1 MEQVLGIPTMKT
13 IRKSSVG
20 FIFLLLCSVIA
31 GAVRAQV
38 SSKEFEAKAL
48 PALNV
53 EDPYDFIRQHN
64 EGLPPRPR
72 DSGSSLRADEIEIGA
87 GWSIEIPA
95 DATPPLVTA
104 GEELQRYLGE
114 AMGVRVEVR
123 RTAQTGDWRTRQKV
137 IVAAARDKMP
147 GCGDQLKA
155 AKDYRIS
162 VSGNTVAV
170 CGFDERGAMYGLY
183 NLIMR
188 FSLREAP
195 YLPKDLDTVRHS
207 LYKARMT
214 LSGLGWMEW
223 PDRYLAT
230 LPLYGYDAIYCSVY
244 RNPNNAP
251 AEGPYWNDMRKHAP
265 GAMKDLLR
273 RAARFGIDCYTPL
286 LYRYEGTPESEAGL
300 RKLVR
305 EIAAAFPEIRGYV
318 LLSEGFSYGNWFKGN
333 TDEERRTWLREW
345 TKAVGIATEEA
356 HKVNPKL
363 EILPWDYNVS
373 FSPGNV
379 PLKTYVMT
387 QLSTSTI
394 PLLTFENGKGYEL
407 DGQKGFLRDYAIN
420 QVGPSEVTQ
429 AQVLEARKRNFR
441 GVYAKADTSSSW
453 QFGTFPYLPF
463 PYQWYARYKA
473 LEEWKIDGTLESWSY
488 GFKPNWVSEIRAWS
502 SWGDAPPLDALLRQI
517 ARREFGAGSE
527 EAVLA
532 AWRHFSEAV
541 QVYPDTG
548 PNWGSCAAL
557 ASPLF
562 FEKPKPRTFT
572 LNHAWADQARW
583 SYQSQLNPCWPY
595 MPSRLFFWPDFT
607 NKRNAAK
614 DYIGFFTVPVFQKY
628 LKLSADRMEQGL
640 QSYRQAALRAPASK
654 QKLAFR
660 EVLLAEQIQR
670 MMRSE
675 SAIIDFEGLRLE
687 LAKSSEAAEKRG
699 LLQKMAALLQEE
711 RERTVSSQETARR
724 DSRIGYEWEQDYVY
738 TPDTIQEKIDLIDD
752 TLNRQIP
759 AYRRQNGL

>member
-1 MEQVLGIPTMKT
+1 MTMKN
-13 IRKSSVG
+13 IHAGLAHVAILAICLCLAGVG
-20 FIFLLLCSVIA
+20 H
-31 GAVRAQV
+31 AQV
-38 SSKEFEAKAL
+38 SQKAFEIQAL
-48 PALNV
+48 PALAV
-53 EDPYDFIRQHN
+53 EEPFDFIRQQA
-64 EGLPPRPR
+64 EGLPPSPR
-72 DSGSSLRADEIEIGA
+72 DPGACPLNKEIEIST
-87 GWSIEIPA
+87 GWVIELPD
-95 DATPPLVTA
+95 DATLPLVTA
-104 GEELQRYLGE
+104 GEELQRYLKE
-114 AMGVRVEVR
+114 AMGVTVELK
-123 RTAQTGDWRTRQKV
+123 RTAHSGEGRTRQKV

-147 GCGDQLKA
+147 GCGELLKA
-155 AKDYRIS
+155 PKDYQIS
-162 VSGNTVAV
+162 VANNAVTV

-188 FSLREAP
+188 FCLREAP
-195 YLPKDLDTVRHS
+195 FLPKDLDTVRHS

-244 RNPNNAP
+244 RNANNAP

-265 GAMKDLLR
+265 GDMKNLLR
-273 RAARFGIDCYTPL
+273 RAARFGIDCYVPL

-305 EIAAAFPEIRGYV
+305 EIVTEFPEIRGYV

-333 TDEERRTWLREW
+333 TEEERRTWLREW

-356 HKVNPKL
+356 HKVNPAL

-373 FSPGNV
+373 FSPANV

-387 QLSTSTI
+387 QLSTNTI

-407 DGQKGFLRDYAIN
+407 DGQKGYLRDYAIN
-420 QVGPSEVTQ
+420 QVGPSEVTE

-441 GVYAKADTSSSW
+441 GVYAKADTSASW

-463 PYQWYARYKA
+463 PYQWHARYKA
-473 LEEWKIDGTLESWSY
+473 LEKWKIDGTLESWSY
-488 GFKPNWVSEIRAWS
+488 GFKPNWVSEIRAWT
-502 SWGDAPPLDALLRQI
+502 SWSDAPSLDDLLKQI
-517 ARREFGAGSE
+517 ARREFGAGNE

-532 AWRHFSEAV
+532 AWRHFSEAI

-572 LNHAWADQARW
+572 LNHAWADQTRW
-583 SYQSQLNPCWPY
+583 SHQAQVNPCWPY

-607 NKRNAAK
+607 NQRDAAK

-628 LKLSADRMEQGL
+628 LTLSADRMEQGL
-640 QSYRQAALRAPASK
+640 QSYRHAALRAPATK
-654 QKLAFR
+654 QKRAFR
-660 EVLLAEQIQR
+660 EVLLAEQLQR

-675 SAIIDFEGLRLE
+675 YAIIAFEGFRLA
-687 LAKSSEAAEKRG
+687 LAKASDPAAKKE
-699 LLQKMAALLQEE
+699 LLDKMIAVLRDE
-711 RERTVSSQETARR
+711 RERTASAQETARR

-738 TPDTIQEKIDLIDD
+738 TPDTIQEKINLIDD
-752 TLNRQIP
+752 TLNRLIP
-759 AYRRQNGL
+759 AYRQVNGL